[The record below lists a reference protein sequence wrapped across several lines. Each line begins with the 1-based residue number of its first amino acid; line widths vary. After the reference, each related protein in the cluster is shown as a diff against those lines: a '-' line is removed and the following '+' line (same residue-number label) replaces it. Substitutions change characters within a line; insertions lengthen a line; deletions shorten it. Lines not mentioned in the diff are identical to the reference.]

1 MILTKSPV
9 QQLFE
14 KVEYLVDER
23 VGIITHVGEF
33 PVEPG
38 GPEFFHFYGQAC
50 DTTPFAGRKNFATTG
65 GASTDR
71 GIAMAKA
78 IGEAVERYCSA
89 IYDIEDFP
97 LTNSTSAPFPCVSPK
112 EFALFSDAQYSRH
125 GFPYQ
130 PFTNSTTVRWAK
142 MNDPLTDQSWYVPA
156 CMVVMPYFYDTE
168 HGEVPIAQP
177 ITTGL
182 ACHCSWEKA
191 AISAIGEVI
200 ERDAFTIAWQARLA
214 VPKIKL
220 DTLSPPNRD
229 LVDRFERTGH
239 SVTILNI
246 TLDHGIPSILS
257 VIQHPSTE
265 APALLV
271 AASTD
276 LDPEEAIRKSL
287 EELAHTRRLA
297 LQLKATLPALAP
309 NLDHD
314 TLVDQD
320 SHIHLFCDHAN
331 ASLADFLFA
340 SESQMDFSEIENLS
354 TGDGEK
360 DLTTYLE
367 RIAAIN
373 HQVLLADLTSCDVKD
388 LGLWVARAVIP
399 GFHPL
404 CMGHPF
410 RALGGHRLWTVP
422 QKLGYAGITLDTGDN
437 PIAHPYP

>member
-1 MILTKSPV
+1 MIQATSSV
-9 QQLFE
+9 QELFE
-14 KVEYLVDER
+14 KIEYLVDER

-50 DTTPFAGRKNFATTG
+50 DTTPFAGQKNFATTG
-65 GASTDR
+65 GASTNR

-89 IYDIEDFP
+89 IYDREDFP
-97 LTNSTSAPFPCVSPK
+97 LTSMVSAPFPCISPQ
-112 EFALFSDAQYSRH
+112 EFALYCEAQYAKP

-130 PFTNSTTVRWAK
+130 PFTATTPIRWAN
-142 MNDPLTDQSWYVPA
+142 MIDPLTDEPWYVPA
-156 CMVVMPYFYDTE
+156 SMVVMPYFYDTE
-168 HGEVPIAQP
+168 HGEAAIAQP

-191 AISAIGEVI
+191 AMSAIGEVI
-200 ERDAFTIAWQARLA
+200 ERDAFTIAWQARLGM
-214 VPKIKL
+214 PKITL
-220 DTLSPPNRD
+220 NTLSPQNCD
-229 LVDRFERTGH
+229 IVNRFERTGH
-239 SVTILNI
+239 TVTILNI

-257 VIQHPSTE
+257 VIQHPSPE

-297 LQLKATLPALAP
+297 LQLKATLPALDP
-309 NLDHD
+309 DHDHD
-314 TLVDQD
+314 TLIDQD
-320 SHIHLFCDHAN
+320 SHIHVYCDHAN
-331 ASLADFLFA
+331 TSLADFLFA
-340 SESQMDFSEIENLS
+340 SERQMDFTEIENLS
-354 TGDGEK
+354 TGDQKK

-367 RIAAIN
+367 RIAAVN

-410 RALGGHRLWTVP
+410 RALGGHRLWTIP
-422 QKLGYAGITLDTGDN
+422 QKLGYPGITQVTGDN
-437 PIAHPYP
+437 PKAHPYP

>member
-1 MILTKSPV
+1 MIQTESPV
-9 QQLFE
+9 RQLFK
-14 KVEYLVDER
+14 KVEYLVDDR

-38 GPEFFHFYGQAC
+38 GPQFFHFYGQAC
-50 DTTPFAGRKNFATTG
+50 DTTAFSGQKNFATTG
-65 GASTDR
+65 GASTNR

-89 IYDIEDFP
+89 IYDIEEFALTDFA
-97 LTNSTSAPFPCVSPK
+97 SAPFPCVSPE
-112 EFALFSDAQYSRH
+112 EFALYSVAQYAQQ

-130 PFTNSTTVRWAK
+130 PFNERTPVRWAK
-142 MNDPLTDQSWYVPA
+142 MMDPLTADAWYVPA
-156 CMVVMPYFYDTE
+156 CMVVMPYFYDTK

-191 AISAIGEVI
+191 AMSAIGEVV
-200 ERDAFTIAWQARLA
+200 ERDAFTIAWQARLGM
-214 VPKIKL
+214 PKIKL
-220 DTLSPPNRD
+220 DTLSPQNRD

-257 VIQHPSTE
+257 VIRHSSHE

-271 AASTD
+271 AASAD
-276 LDPEEAIRKSL
+276 LDPDEAVRKSL

-297 LQLKATLPALAP
+297 LQLKATLPPLGLD
-309 NLDHD
+309 LDHES
-314 TLVDQD
+314 LIDQD
-320 SHIHLFCDHAN
+320 SHIHLFCDHMH
-331 ASLADFLFA
+331 ASLAEFLFS
-340 SESQMDFSEIENLS
+340 SERLMDFTEIHNLS
-354 TGDGEK
+354 TGDPKE

-367 RIAAIN
+367 RIAAID
-373 HQVLLADLTSCDVKD
+373 HQVLLADLTTYDVKD
-388 LGLWVARAVIP
+388 LGLWVVRAVIP

-410 RALGGHRLWTVP
+410 RALGGRRLWTIP
-422 QKLGYAGITLDTGDN
+422 QKLGYPGITPETGDN